1 MSKRQRNIYVILAL
15 LILSVLSAC
24 TVFVYE
30 CIDEISLDKYEKRSY
45 VLYSDKG
52 NVLAYTLS
60 EDNSSLRFKTTKD
73 DVSDLYLKMLIA
85 NEDKRFYS
93 HIGVDPLSLCRA
105 IFYNL
110 KNQSVGSGAST
121 LAMQVAKRLTGH
133 KRTYF
138 NKIKEMVQ
146 AIYLTLKYK
155 REGILTLYLTLS
167 PFGGNVEGVKAASLT
182 WFNHLPNTLNPSEAA
197 LLTALPRAPELIR
210 PDKNQKRALYYKNE
224 VLKLANKANVITK
237 EQLTLS
243 LKETLPCRR
252 YTISQNALTFG
263 NYVFSLKKQD
273 LNLKKSESTT
283 ASNNSNSL
291 NSADKEIFSSLDDTL
306 QIELNNLA
314 EKFEHT
320 ADKNYV
326 LSAIVLDVKTHQ
338 IKGVLGSSSNKKSS
352 LCLPFRLRS
361 PGSALKPFAYAY
373 AMEKGLLHPNTILHD
388 KQNLYGTWSPNNF
401 SRKFTGEVTAKK
413 ALTYSLNLPA
423 LEVLNLVGA
432 NSFSKRLNLQEDLLK
447 LRHNKS
453 DLSIVLGSASINLYN
468 LARLYAM
475 LNEDGLM
482 HEFTYQKNSNSN
494 LNEYRIFAK
503 DSARAVF
510 DILKET
516 PRPHLYPE
524 QKQISYKT
532 GTAYEFTDALAIGSL
547 NNLTVAVSISSPY
560 NIKGNTH
567 YTGYDSATPF
577 LFEILSKSKTSKL
590 NKETL
595 TSPLLSTEAP
605 IALKELNLTRLSH
618 SFNNEKKLEITFPS
632 NGQTVSPDS
641 LGKIH
646 IKTKGQSG
654 SLVITV
660 NNEQFEQNY
669 FEPKDEGF
677 YSITVLDEKG
687 QTDTSK
693 FKVEF
698 K

>member
-1 MSKRQRNIYVILAL
+1 MSKHQRFTYAILAL
-15 LILSVLSAC
+15 FILSVISASIG
-24 TVFVYE
+24 FVYM
-30 CIDEISLDKYEKRSY
+30 CIDEISLDMYENRSY

-60 EDNSSLRFKTTKD
+60 DDTSSLRFKTTKD

-93 HIGVDPLSLCRA
+93 HFGVDPLSLLRA
-105 IFYNL
+105 SFNNL

-138 NKIKEMVQ
+138 NKVKEMVQ

-155 REGILTLYLTLS
+155 RDGILTLYLTLS

-210 PDKNQKRALYYKNE
+210 PDKNQKTALYYKNE

-243 LKETLPCRR
+243 LKETLPGKR
-252 YTISQNALTFG
+252 YTFSQNALTFG
-263 NYVFSLKKQD
+263 NYLF
-273 LNLKKSESTT
+273 NLKKHDP
-283 ASNNSNSL
+283 NFIKSNSL
-291 NSADKEIFSSLDDTL
+291 STDDKEIFSSLDDSL
-306 QIELNNLA
+306 QIALNNLA

-326 LSAIVLDVKTHQ
+326 LSALVLDVKTHK
-338 IKGVLGSSSNKKSS
+338 IKGVLGSSSNEKSS

-388 KQNLYGTWSPNNF
+388 NKNLYGTWSPNNF

-423 LEVLNLVGA
+423 LEVLNLVGV
-432 NSFSKRLNLQEDLLK
+432 NRFSKKMNLQEDLLK

-453 DLSIVLGSASINLYN
+453 DLSIILGSASISLYN

-482 HEFTYQKNSNSN
+482 HEFTYQKDSNAN
-494 LNEYRIFAK
+494 LKAYRLLTK
-503 DSARAVF
+503 DSARATF
-510 DILKET
+510 EILKET
-516 PRPHLYPE
+516 PRPYLYPE
-524 QKQISYKT
+524 HKQISYKT
-532 GTAYEFTDALAIGSL
+532 GTAYEFTDALAIGTL

-567 YTGYDSATPF
+567 YTGYDSAAPY
-577 LFEILSKSKTSKL
+577 LFEILSKSKNETLS
-590 NKETL
+590 KETL
-595 TSPLLSTEAP
+595 TSPLLSTDAP
-605 IALKELNLTRLSH
+605 IALKELNLSNQSH

-654 SLVITV
+654 SLIITV

-669 FEPKDEGF
+669 FEPKSEGF
-677 YSITVLDEKG
+677 YSITVIDEKG

-698 K
+698 N

>member
-1 MSKRQRNIYVILAL
+1 M
-15 LILSVLSAC
+15 
-24 TVFVYE
+24 
-30 CIDEISLDKYEKRSY
+30 CIDEISLDKYENRSY

-60 EDNSSLRFKTTKD
+60 DDTSSIRFKTTKD

-93 HIGVDPLSLCRA
+93 HFGVDPLSLLRA
-105 IFYNL
+105 SFYNL

-138 NKIKEMVQ
+138 NKVKEMVQ
-146 AIYLTLKYK
+146 AVYLTLKYK
-155 REGILTLYLTLS
+155 RDGILTLYLTLS

-182 WFNHLPNTLNPSEAA
+182 WFNHLPNTLNSSEAA

-210 PDKNQKRALYYKNE
+210 PDKKRKTALYYKNE

-243 LKETLPCRR
+243 LKETLPSKR
-252 YTISQNALTFG
+252 YMISQNALTFG
-263 NYVFSLKKQD
+263 NYLFNLKKHE
-273 LNLKKSESTT
+273 LNLKKHDPYFIK
-283 ASNNSNSL
+283 SNSL
-291 NSADKEIFSSLDDTL
+291 IADDKEIFSSLDDSL

-326 LSAIVLDVKTHQ
+326 LSAIVLDVKSHQ
-338 IKGVLGSSSNKKSS
+338 IKGVLGSSSNEKSS

-373 AMEKGLLHPNTILHD
+373 AMKKGLLHPNTILHD
-388 KQNLYGTWSPNNF
+388 NKNLYGTWSPNNF

-432 NSFSKRLNLQEDLLK
+432 NNFSKMLNLHEDLLK

-453 DLSIVLGSASINLYN
+453 DLSIILGSASISLYN

-482 HEFTYQKNSNSN
+482 HEFTYQKNSSAN
-494 LNEYRIFAK
+494 LTAYRMLTK
-503 DSARAVF
+503 DSSRAVF
-510 DILKET
+510 EILKET
-516 PRPHLYPE
+516 PRPYLYPE

-560 NIKGNTH
+560 NIKGNTP
-567 YTGYDSATPF
+567 YTGYDSAAPY
-577 LFEILSKSKTSKL
+577 LFEILSKRKNETLS
-590 NKETL
+590 KETL
-595 TSPLLSTEAP
+595 TSPLLSTDVP
-605 IALKELNLTRLSH
+605 LALKELNLSNQSH

-654 SLVITV
+654 SLIITI

-669 FEPKDEGF
+669 FEPKSEGF
-677 YSITVLDEKG
+677 YSITVIDEEG

-698 K
+698 N